1 LQRGS
6 FFCFVFCLSRWWKV
20 MLAVMRIISCFVLFL
35 LLRDALA
42 CMRGRFGLHLVCLG
56 KHLLSRML
64 TLFRT
69 ACCISAA
76 CMRFARL
83 YIAYVH
89 VAFACASSVPFF
101 RTRLF
106 GQSAI
111 RMIVKRVADQD
122 ERIERL
128 LREQQRNT
136 EWWLIK
142 KLGMI
147 AEKD

>member
-1 LQRGS
+1 M
-6 FFCFVFCLSRWWKV
+6 VKV
-20 MLAVMRIISCFVLFL
+20 MLPLCASSSVLFF
-35 LLRDALA
+35 LA
-42 CMRGRFGLHLVCLG
+42 ARCSHHAWSVWLASCCLG